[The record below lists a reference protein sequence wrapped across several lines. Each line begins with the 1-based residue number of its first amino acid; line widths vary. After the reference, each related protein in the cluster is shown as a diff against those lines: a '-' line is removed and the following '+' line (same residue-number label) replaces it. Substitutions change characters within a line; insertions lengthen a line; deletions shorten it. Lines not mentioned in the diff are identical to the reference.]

1 MKSLFTVM
9 LLCVFTLMG
18 CGDKNNASESIQ
30 EELKDDLDQKVYKVL
45 TYPHYA
51 PYEYLDEKGGIIG
64 FDVDMIQ
71 AIAQS
76 QNFKV
81 EIINS
86 PWEDMLGRLNTG
98 EADLVISGISR
109 QQAGGDADFAL
120 SNAYL
125 HGRDSILTK
134 EGVTNINTFEDMV
147 VHNIGVQSNTIF
159 ADELIAKK
167 GEGNPTLK
175 LSSTSFL
182 AFSDL
187 VNDKVEA
194 VYAHENILRHYAK
207 GQPNLKFN
215 FNGTGEGFD
224 YYNMVVVAKKGN
236 DELIAKIDAGIQDVH
251 QNGTYQKLHSQWF
264 GVEAPTPM
272 IKNKNRY

>member
-1 MKSLFTVM
+1 M
-9 LLCVFTLMG
+9 
-18 CGDKNNASESIQ
+18 
-30 EELKDDLDQKVYKVL
+30 
-45 TYPHYA
+45 
-51 PYEYLDEKGGIIG
+51 
-64 FDVDMIQ
+64 
-71 AIAQS
+71 
-76 QNFKV
+76 
-81 EIINS
+81 
-86 PWEDMLGRLNTG
+86 
-98 EADLVISGISR
+98 
-109 QQAGGDADFAL
+109 
-120 SNAYL
+120 
-125 HGRDSILTK
+125 
-134 EGVTNINTFEDMV
+134 
-147 VHNIGVQSNTIF
+147 
-159 ADELIAKK
+159 
-167 GEGNPTLK
+167 
-175 LSSTSFL
+175 

-236 DELIAKIDAGIQDVH
+236 DELIAKINAGIQDVH